1 MPHSCRRSEC
11 SRVQAL
17 TELRR
22 ALVRV
27 DEEIRKLELRVSA
40 AGDELRTIIAGY
52 HWFGDWGRDTMISL
66 PGLAIETGRADIAK
80 SILKSFADVVDG
92 GMMAH

>member
-1 MPHSCRRSEC
+1 MGRTCGLPHSCRRSEC

-40 AGDELRTIIAGY
+40 AGLDQVVIHREADEFRSGAE
-52 HWFGDWGRDTMISL
+52 S
-66 PGLAIETGRADIAK
+66 
-80 SILKSFADVVDG
+80 
-92 GMMAH
+92 

>member
-1 MPHSCRRSEC
+1 M
-11 SRVQAL
+11 QAL

-40 AGDELRTIIAGY
+40 AGLDQVVIHREADEFRSGAE
-52 HWFGDWGRDTMISL
+52 S
-66 PGLAIETGRADIAK
+66 
-80 SILKSFADVVDG
+80 
-92 GMMAH
+92 

>member
-1 MPHSCRRSEC
+1 MWRTCGLPHACRRSEL
-11 SRVQAL
+11 SQVQAL

-40 AGDELRTIIAGY
+40 AGLDQVVIHREADEFR
-52 HWFGDWGRDTMISL
+52 
-66 PGLAIETGRADIAK
+66 
-80 SILKSFADVVDG
+80 G
-92 GMMAH
+92 GAES